1 LTEGFL
7 FPKIITSTK
16 ERLPINIFASS
27 KCPIESAQALAN
39 IHVNKM
45 ICESLQLLCTAHNVL
60 DGTVKGFK
68 PTHQNHP
75 CSIFTRKS
83 SGNYEWLYKH
93 FKALCDEYTFRTSKV
108 HKCAEHLE
116 DVATP
121 PLNIPQGELDFDFMC
136 MDDDCKKTLDVHK
149 NYRYY
154 LSKKYS
160 EWQTRVD
167 KRPIVATWT
176 NRNKPEWLF

>member
-1 LTEGFL
+1 M
-7 FPKIITSTK
+7 
-16 ERLPINIFASS
+16 NIFITS

-45 ICESLQLLCTAHNVL
+45 ICESLQLLCTAHSVL
-60 DGTVKGFK
+60 DGTVKVFK

-93 FKALCDEYTFRTSKV
+93 FKALCDEYTFRTGKV

-121 PLNIPQGELDFDFMC
+121 PLNISQGELDFDFMC

-176 NRNKPEWLF
+176 NRNKPDWIV

>member
-1 LTEGFL
+1 M
-7 FPKIITSTK
+7 
-16 ERLPINIFASS
+16 NIFITS

-45 ICESLQLLCTAHNVL
+45 ICESLQLLCTAHSVL

-83 SGNYEWLYKH
+83 SGNYEWLYRH
-93 FKALCDEYTFRTSKV
+93 FKALCDEYTFRTGKV
-108 HKCAEHLE
+108 HKCAEYLE
-116 DVATP
+116 GIATL
-121 PLNIPQGELDFDFMC
+121 PLNILHGELDFDFMC
-136 MDDDCKKTLDVHK
+136 MDDNCKKTLDVHK

-154 LSKKYS
+154 LTKKYS

-167 KRPIVATWT
+167 KRPIFATWGV
-176 NRNKPEWLF
+176 RNKPDWIV